1 MPAAPGSAW
10 HRGGPRANAP
20 SGSVVLT
27 DVCPCTTDSG
37 GCWVCHFTSLS
48 LCFFSSKMG
57 STTHACVRLS
67 PTTNSVFR
75 KYPSVSL
82 SLNIIS
88 NLSPILPGGRDRLK
102 PTEGLFALCW
112 WGHIAGPVGLHS
124 AKVTSL
130 LNKLKLTKYKQEERK
145 VRRMLIPEWCS
156 GRGCRDWWQKRENK
170 WTCNT
175 VDLLWTF

>member
-1 MPAAPGSAW
+1 M
-10 HRGGPRANAP
+10 
-20 SGSVVLT
+20 VLT
-27 DVCPCTTDSG
+27 DVCPCTTDSW

-130 LNKLKLTKYKQEERK
+130 LHKLNLVSYEHA
-145 VRRMLIPEWCS
+145 
-156 GRGCRDWWQKRENK
+156 
-170 WTCNT
+170 T
-175 VDLLWTF
+175 VSCFPNLCLYEAAWPFPVP